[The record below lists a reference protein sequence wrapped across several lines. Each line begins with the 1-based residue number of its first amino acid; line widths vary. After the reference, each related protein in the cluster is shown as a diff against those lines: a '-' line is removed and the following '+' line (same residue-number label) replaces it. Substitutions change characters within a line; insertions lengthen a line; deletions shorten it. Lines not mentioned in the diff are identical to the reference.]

1 MDFIDRY
8 LDELELVVRRLSRP
22 AVGQVVDALLENW
35 RERRMVFLIGNGG
48 SAATAS
54 HMMNDLNKCTIVEGM
69 PRFRALAL
77 TDNVPLLTALGN
89 DLAYEDIFVEQLK
102 NLLHPKDTVI
112 AMSASGNSPNIVK
125 AVEYAR
131 TIGARVIGFCGQPGG
146 RLAQLADLK
155 VVIPSD
161 RIGHQ
166 EDGHLIL
173 NHVIAAALAER
184 IQEQSVEMEIQ
195 IEGDCFLV
203 R

>member
-1 MDFIDRY
+1 MMRTDSIENY
-8 LDELELVVRRLSRP
+8 LDELEVVVRRLSRA
-22 AVGQVVDALLENW
+22 AVGEVVEALLESW
-35 RERRMVFLIGNGG
+35 RERRTVFLIGNGG

-54 HMMNDLNKCTIVEGM
+54 HMMNDLNKATIVPGM

-89 DLAYEDIFVEQLK
+89 DLAYEDVFVEPLK
-102 NLLHPKDTVI
+102 NLLKPKDTLI

-125 AVEYAR
+125 AVQYAR
-131 TIGARVIGFCGQPGG
+131 SVGARVIGFCGQPGG
-146 RLAQLADLK
+146 KLAQLADIK

-173 NHVIAAALAER
+173 NHAITAVLAQR
-184 IQEQSVEMEIQ
+184 IQQSKPQ
-195 IEGDCFLV
+195 RHLAATSS
-203 R
+203 

>member
-1 MDFIDRY
+1 MGTDSIENY
-8 LDELELVVRRLSRP
+8 LDELEVVVRRLSRA
-22 AVGQVVDALLENW
+22 AVGEVVEALLESW
-35 RERRMVFLIGNGG
+35 RERRTVFLIGNGG

-54 HMMNDLNKCTIVEGM
+54 HMMNDLNKATIVPGM

-89 DLAYEDIFVEQLK
+89 DLAYEDVFVEPLK
-102 NLLHPKDTVI
+102 NLLQPKDTLI

-125 AVEYAR
+125 AVQYAR
-131 TIGARVIGFCGQPGG
+131 SVGARVIGFCGQPGG
-146 RLAQLADLK
+146 KLAQLADIK

-173 NHVIAAALAER
+173 NHAITAALAQR
-184 IQEQSVEMEIQ
+184 IQRSKPQRGLAATSS
-195 IEGDCFLV
+195 
-203 R
+203 